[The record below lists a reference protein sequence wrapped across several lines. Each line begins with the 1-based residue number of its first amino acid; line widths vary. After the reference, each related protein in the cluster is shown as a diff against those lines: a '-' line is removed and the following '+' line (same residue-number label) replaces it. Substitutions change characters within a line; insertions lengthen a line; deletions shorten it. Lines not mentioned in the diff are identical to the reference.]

1 MNEIRWE
8 AACVGNGVCGVEVDR
23 KDIPM
28 NKLVAT
34 TLEHLMHVYDVRTQH
49 PDEGF
54 ACKRVNTKASTTW
67 SAKHLPQ
74 NRDISAACC
83 GNGDIMLYKYNY
95 PKERS
100 RKDAKGLPQG
110 VAGECTLL
118 NKKNLS
124 TQPISSFDWHLDKR
138 GLCAMGSFD
147 QSVRVAI
154 VTQLEKY

>member
-1 MNEIRWE
+1 MDFDATLNSVVWPIL
-8 AACVGNGVCGVEVDR
+8 AAKFVYGNC
-23 KDIPM
+23 
-28 NKLVAT
+28 
-34 TLEHLMHVYDVRTQH
+34 
-49 PDEGF
+49 
-54 ACKRVNTKASTTW
+54 
-67 SAKHLPQ
+67 
-74 NRDISAACC
+74 AAIVLQLCC

-124 TQPISSFDWHLDKR
+124 TQPISSFDWHPDKR

>member
-8 AACVGNGVCGVEVDR
+8 ACVGNGVCGVEVDR

-54 ACKRVNTKASTTW
+54 ACKRVNTKASTIW

-100 RKDAKGLPQG
+100 RKDAKGLPQE

-118 NKKNLS
+118 NKKISARSQYQAS
-124 TQPISSFDWHLDKR
+124 TGTLISVVCVRWARLTR
-138 GLCAMGSFD
+138 VCAL
-147 QSVRVAI
+147 R
-154 VTQLEKY
+154 

>member
-74 NRDISAACC
+74 DRDFLKRAVAMVILCCTNITTLKSAA
-83 GNGDIMLYKYNY
+83 
-95 PKERS
+95 ERMRRGYH
-100 RKDAKGLPQG
+100 RK
-110 VAGECTLL
+110 LL
-118 NKKNLS
+118 VNA
-124 TQPISSFDWHLDKR
+124 R
-138 GLCAMGSFD
+138 C
-147 QSVRVAI
+147 
-154 VTQLEKY
+154 